1 MWSFL
6 SAVCTVVGAFVL
18 YSVVAVL
25 VWRAA
30 VALVVRQAPLVCP
43 VAGEPVGDASGQGVP
58 GLSAGGAKPAA
69 GTAVAGWDC
78 WRDDPR
84 WVAQDRGWAATVL
97 LLGAPPIAERSHR
110 HVDLAARRVHW
121 AGLLGDAASWAEPHR
136 LLVLAAYD
144 LSGAA
149 EDLRGTPVSRPPV
162 AVLSLHELATADES
176 TVHRV
181 GAAFELTRGR
191 ARYATSVAQAG
202 GLG

>member
-1 MWSFL
+1 MILGGWLRTEAGPQL
-6 SAVCTVVGAFVL
+6 S
-18 YSVVAVL
+18 
-25 VWRAA
+25 
-30 VALVVRQAPLVCP
+30 
-43 VAGEPVGDASGQGVP
+43 
-58 GLSAGGAKPAA
+58 
-69 GTAVAGWDC
+69 
-78 WRDDPR
+78 
-84 WVAQDRGWAATVL
+84 
-97 LLGAPPIAERSHR
+97 SHR

-149 EDLRGTPVSRPPV
+149 EDLRSTLVSGPPV